1 MDASSDLRVFV
12 RVMDRG
18 NFSLAA
24 SDLGITPSAV
34 SKLISRL
41 EDRLGVKLLERST
54 RRLAL
59 TPEGETFLARA
70 RRIVADI
77 EEAEAE
83 VARVRG
89 APRGKLRINSG
100 TAFGLHQLAPALADF
115 LARYPEIDI
124 DLSITDRL
132 VDLIDEQSDIAVRS
146 GHIPEGPF
154 IHRKIADLQR
164 VICAAPS
171 YLARRGTPKVSADLK
186 GHDCIVV
193 AGPGLNR
200 WPFKTRAGIDIV
212 EVRPRVKPTTP
223 KLPCASRSKAPA
235 LFGCRTLLSVD
246 GCALANSWRCCR
258 TCITASLIRSPRSIR
273 AAGTGCRASRCF
285 WNSCTSASATRRG
298 GLSRLAFECRAVNC
312 NFVTRFRKARFGPA
326 TIVRAGRL
334 PVQATVRL
342 YRRQAAIDAVSDR
355 YAPA

>member
-24 SDLGITPSAV
+24 SDLGLTPSAV
-34 SKLISRL
+34 SKLVSRL
-41 EDRLGVKLLERST
+41 EDRLGVRLLERST

-100 TAFGLHQLAPALADF
+100 TAFGLHQLAPALAGF

-132 VDLIDEQSDIAVRS
+132 VDLIEEQSDIAVRS
-146 GHIPEGPF
+146 GHIPEGQF
-154 IHRKIADLQR
+154 VQRKIADLQR

-171 YLARRGTPKVSADLK
+171 YLAARGTPRTASDLK
-186 GHDCIVV
+186 SHDCVVV

-200 WPFKTRAGIDIV
+200 WPFKTRAGIDVV
-212 EVRPRVKPTTP
+212 EVRPRVTTDD
-223 KLPCASRSKAPA
+223 AE
-235 LFGCRTLLSVD
+235 
-246 GCALANSWRCCR
+246 
-258 TCITASLIRSPRSIR
+258 
-273 AAGTGCRASRCF
+273 AAV
-285 WNSCTSASATRRG
+285 
-298 GLSRLAFECRAVNC
+298 RLAIEGAGIVRLSDVIVGGPLRDGKLTALLTDVHHVEPFPLAAIYPAGRHRLPRVAV
-312 NFVTRFRKARFGPA
+312 FLEFLHERFGH
-326 TIVRAGRL
+326 
-334 PVQATVRL
+334 
-342 YRRQAAIDAVSDR
+342 
-355 YAPA
+355 APWRSA

>member
-1 MDASSDLRVFV
+1 MDATSDLRVFV

-18 NFSLAA
+18 NFSIAA

-41 EDRLGVKLLERST
+41 EDRLGVRLLERST

-59 TPEGETFLARA
+59 TPEGETFLSRA

-89 APRGKLRINSG
+89 APRGKLRINAG
-100 TAFGLHQLAPALADF
+100 TAFGLHQLTPALADF
-115 LARYPEIDI
+115 LARYPEIDV

-146 GHIPEGPF
+146 GHIPEGPY
-154 IHRKIADLQR
+154 IQRKLADLRR
-164 VICAAPS
+164 VICAAPA
-171 YLARRGTPKVSADLK
+171 YLARRGTPQAAADLR

-200 WPFKTRAGIDIV
+200 WPFKTRSGIDV
-212 EVRPRVKPTTP
+212 VDVRPRVTTDD
-223 KLPCASRSKAPA
+223 AEAA
-235 LFGCRTLLSVD
+235 L
-246 GCALANSWRCCR
+246 
-258 TCITASLIRSPRSIR
+258 
-273 AAGTGCRASRCF
+273 
-285 WNSCTSASATRRG
+285 
-298 GLSRLAFECRAVNC
+298 RLAIEGAGIVRLSDVIVGSPLRSGELVALLTDVHHVEPFPLSAIYPNGRHRLPRVAV
-312 NFVTRFRKARFGPA
+312 FLEFLQERFGHAPW
-326 TIVRAGRL
+326 RL
-334 PVQATVRL
+334 G
-342 YRRQAAIDAVSDR
+342 S
-355 YAPA
+355 

>member
-1 MDASSDLRVFV
+1 
-12 RVMDRG
+12 MDRG

-34 SKLISRL
+34 SKLVSRL
-41 EDRLGVKLLERST
+41 EDRLGVRLLERST

-100 TAFGLHQLAPALADF
+100 TAFGLHQLTPSLAEF

-124 DLSITDRL
+124 ELSITDRL
-132 VDLIDEQSDIAVRS
+132 VDLIEEQSDIAVRS

-154 IHRKIADLQR
+154 VQRKLADLQR
-164 VICAAPS
+164 VICAAPA
-171 YLARRGTPKVSADLK
+171 YLARRGTPKVAADLK

-200 WPFKTRAGIDIV
+200 WPFKTRGGIEVVD
-212 EVRPRVKPTTP
+212 VRPRVTTDD
-223 KLPCASRSKAPA
+223 AEAA
-235 LFGCRTLLSVD
+235 L
-246 GCALANSWRCCR
+246 
-258 TCITASLIRSPRSIR
+258 
-273 AAGTGCRASRCF
+273 
-285 WNSCTSASATRRG
+285 
-298 GLSRLAFECRAVNC
+298 RLAIEGAGIVRLSDVIVGRPLRHGELVALLTDIHHVEPFPLSAIYPAGRNRLPRVAV
-312 NFVTRFRKARFGPA
+312 FLEFLHERFGHAPW
-326 TIVRAGRL
+326 RL
-334 PVQATVRL
+334 PEIPPP
-342 YRRQAAIDAVSDR
+342 AA
-355 YAPA
+355 

>member
-1 MDASSDLRVFV
+1 MDATSDLRVFV

-24 SDLGITPSAV
+24 NDLGITPSAV

-41 EDRLGVKLLERST
+41 EDRLGVRLLERST

-59 TPEGETFLARA
+59 TPEGETFLSRA

-89 APRGKLRINSG
+89 APRGKLRINAG
-100 TAFGLHQLAPALADF
+100 TAFGLHQLTPALADF
-115 LARYPEIDI
+115 LARYPEIDV

-154 IHRKIADLQR
+154 VQRKLADLQR
-164 VICAAPS
+164 VICAAPA
-171 YLARRGTPKVSADLK
+171 YLARRGTPQTAAELK

-200 WPFKTRAGIDIV
+200 WPFKTRSGIDV
-212 EVRPRVKPTTP
+212 VDVRPRVTTDD
-223 KLPCASRSKAPA
+223 AEAA
-235 LFGCRTLLSVD
+235 L
-246 GCALANSWRCCR
+246 
-258 TCITASLIRSPRSIR
+258 
-273 AAGTGCRASRCF
+273 
-285 WNSCTSASATRRG
+285 
-298 GLSRLAFECRAVNC
+298 RLAIEGAGIVRLSDVIVGSPLRSGELVALLTDVHHVEPFPLSAIYPNGRHRLPRVAV
-312 NFVTRFRKARFGPA
+312 FLEFLQERFGHAPW
-326 TIVRAGRL
+326 RL
-334 PVQATVRL
+334 GA
-342 YRRQAAIDAVSDR
+342 
-355 YAPA
+355 

>member
-1 MDASSDLRVFV
+1 MDAISDLRVFV

-18 NFSLAA
+18 SFSAA
-24 SDLGITPSAV
+24 AKDLGLTPSAV

-41 EDRLGVKLLERST
+41 EDRLGVRLLERST

-83 VARVRG
+83 VAQARG
-89 APRGKLRINSG
+89 APRGILRVNSG

-115 LARYPEIDI
+115 LARYPDIDL

-132 VDLIDEQSDIAVRS
+132 VDLIEEQADIAVRS

-154 IHRKIADLQR
+154 IQRKIADLQR

-171 YLARRGTPKVSADLK
+171 YLQRRGTPKAAADLK
-186 GHDCIVV
+186 QHDCIVV

-200 WPFKTRAGIDIV
+200 WPFKTRSGIDVV
-212 EVRPRVKPTTP
+212 EVRPRVSTDD
-223 KLPCASRSKAPA
+223 AEAA
-235 LFGCRTLLSVD
+235 L
-246 GCALANSWRCCR
+246 
-258 TCITASLIRSPRSIR
+258 
-273 AAGTGCRASRCF
+273 
-285 WNSCTSASATRRG
+285 
-298 GLSRLAFECRAVNC
+298 RLAIEGAGIVRLSDVIVGGPLRAGELTALLTDVHHVEP
-312 NFVTRFRKARFGPA
+312 FPLAAIYPAGRQRLPRVKVFIDFLAERFGSAPW
-326 TIVRAGRL
+326 RL
-334 PVQATVRL
+334 PGL
-342 YRRQAAIDAVSDR
+342 PLPGESK
-355 YAPA
+355 PARKP

>member
-1 MDASSDLRVFV
+1 MDATSDLRVFV
-12 RVMDRG
+12 RVLDRG
-18 NFSLAA
+18 NFSLSA

-171 YLARRGTPKVSADLK
+171 YLAQRGTPEVGADLR

-200 WPFKTRAGIDIV
+200 WPFKTRGGIDIV
-212 EVRPRVKPTTP
+212 EVRPRVTTDDAEAAVRLAVEGAGIVRLSDVIVGGRLR
-223 KLPCASRSKAPA
+223 KGELVA
-235 LFGCRTLLSVD
+235 LLSDVHHSEPYP
-246 GCALANSWRCCR
+246 LAAIYPAGRHR
-258 TCITASLIRSPRSIR
+258 LPRV
-273 AAGTGCRASRCF
+273 
-285 WNSCTSASATRRG
+285 
-298 GLSRLAFECRAVNC
+298 AV
-312 NFVTRFRKARFGPA
+312 FLEFLHERFGHAPW
-326 TIVRAGRL
+326 RL
-334 PVQATVRL
+334 GA
-342 YRRQAAIDAVSDR
+342 
-355 YAPA
+355 

>member
-24 SDLGITPSAV
+24 SDLGRTPSAV

-41 EDRLGVKLLERST
+41 EDRLGVRLLERST

-132 VDLIDEQSDIAVRS
+132 VDLIEEQSDIAVRS

-154 IHRKIADLQR
+154 VQRKLADLQR
-164 VICAAPS
+164 VICAAPA
-171 YLARRGTPKVSADLK
+171 YLAARGTPRTAADLK

-200 WPFKTRAGIDIV
+200 WPFKTRGGIDV
-212 EVRPRVKPTTP
+212 VDVRPRVTTDD
-223 KLPCASRSKAPA
+223 AEAA
-235 LFGCRTLLSVD
+235 L
-246 GCALANSWRCCR
+246 
-258 TCITASLIRSPRSIR
+258 
-273 AAGTGCRASRCF
+273 
-285 WNSCTSASATRRG
+285 
-298 GLSRLAFECRAVNC
+298 RLAIAGAGIIRLSDVIVGGPLRNGELVALLTDVHHVEPFPLAAIFPSGRHRLPRVAV
-312 NFVTRFRKARFGPA
+312 FLEFLQERFGH
-326 TIVRAGRL
+326 
-334 PVQATVRL
+334 
-342 YRRQAAIDAVSDR
+342 
-355 YAPA
+355 APWRSA

>member
-41 EDRLGVKLLERST
+41 EDRLGVRLLERST
-54 RRLAL
+54 RRLSL

-77 EEAEAE
+77 EEVEAE

-132 VDLIDEQSDIAVRS
+132 VDLIEEQSDIAVRS

-154 IHRKIADLQR
+154 IQRKLADLQR
-164 VICAAPS
+164 VICAAPA
-171 YLARRGTPKVSADLK
+171 YLAARGTPRTAADLK

-193 AGPGLNR
+193 SGPGLNR
-200 WPFKTRAGIDIV
+200 WPFKTRGGIDVV
-212 EVRPRVKPTTP
+212 EVRPRVTTDD
-223 KLPCASRSKAPA
+223 AEAA
-235 LFGCRTLLSVD
+235 L
-246 GCALANSWRCCR
+246 
-258 TCITASLIRSPRSIR
+258 
-273 AAGTGCRASRCF
+273 
-285 WNSCTSASATRRG
+285 
-298 GLSRLAFECRAVNC
+298 RLAIEGAGIVRLSDVIVGPPLRDGKLVALLTDVHHVEPFPLAAIYPAGRHRLPRVAV
-312 NFVTRFRKARFGPA
+312 FLEFLQERFGH
-326 TIVRAGRL
+326 
-334 PVQATVRL
+334 
-342 YRRQAAIDAVSDR
+342 
-355 YAPA
+355 APWRSA

>member
-24 SDLGITPSAV
+24 NDLGITPSAV

-41 EDRLGVKLLERST
+41 EDRLGAKLLERST

-115 LARYPEIDI
+115 LARYPEIDV

-171 YLARRGTPKVSADLK
+171 YLAQRGTPATAADLK
-186 GHDCIVV
+186 GHDCVVV

-200 WPFKTRAGIDIV
+200 WPFKSRGGIDIV
-212 EVRPRVKPTTP
+212 EVRPRVTTDD
-223 KLPCASRSKAPA
+223 AE
-235 LFGCRTLLSVD
+235 
-246 GCALANSWRCCR
+246 
-258 TCITASLIRSPRSIR
+258 
-273 AAGTGCRASRCF
+273 AAV
-285 WNSCTSASATRRG
+285 
-298 GLSRLAFECRAVNC
+298 RLAVEGAGIVRLSDVIVGGRLLTDVHHSEPYPLAAIYPAGRHLLPRVAV
-312 NFVTRFRKARFGPA
+312 FLEFLHERFGHAPW
-326 TIVRAGRL
+326 RL
-334 PVQATVRL
+334 AQP
-342 YRRQAAIDAVSDR
+342 D
-355 YAPA
+355 